1 MTCGA
6 ALSAE
11 PVAGRDAR
19 KTVTIVFADVS
30 GFTPL
35 GERLDVE
42 SLRLVMSR
50 YFARMREAVE
60 RHEGRVE
67 KFIGDAVMA
76 VFGIG
81 QVHEDDA
88 LRAVRAAADMRLALS
103 QLNPELDRDLGVT
116 LAVRIG
122 VNTGEV
128 VVSDSR
134 SGSELVIGDAVNLA
148 ARLEQVAQPGDIL
161 LGDATYRLV
170 RDAVTV
176 EPMEPQLVKGKAE
189 AVRAYRLV
197 AVIPGAPALARRLD
211 SPMVGRKRELET
223 LRQTFARSVSD
234 RACHLIT
241 ILGSAGVGKSRLVEE
256 FLQTVGSDARVLR
269 GHCLSYGEG
278 ITFLPVQEVL
288 RDAAATTE
296 QDSTAAV
303 MARVRAL
310 ADGLEHSDLIVRGVT
325 HLLGSPGPPPA
336 PEETQWAVRKLL
348 ESVAKSHPLVIILDD
363 LHWGE
368 STFLDLVEHIAE
380 WSRGV
385 SMLLVCT
392 ARQEL
397 LEARPTWGGGKLN
410 ATTMLLEPLTDQE
423 SLRLLATLVGE
434 AQLGEE
440 IRGRIVDSAE
450 GNPLFL
456 EEMLA
461 MLIDNQVLT
470 RHNGHWLAVGDPA
483 KIDVPPSI
491 RALLTARLDRL
502 NQEER
507 QVIEC
512 AAVVGRVFAQE
523 AVIHLCP
530 PSVRPEVPARM
541 QALVRKDLIRA
552 EESSWRGDE
561 LFRFRH
567 ALTRD
572 AAYETVAKQARSE
585 LHERFADWLD
595 AEPEERARSD
605 EITAYHLEQAY
616 HYRIELGPP
625 DQHAADL
632 GHRAAQRLAAAGG
645 RAAAQGDVPAA
656 IRLLS
661 RASAILAA
669 DSRERLA
676 LLPEL
681 GAALVEAG
689 DFAAAE
695 RVLTEALEGA
705 AHFGDRGLA
714 AYALVERER
723 LRTIVDPEGSSERAL
738 REAHE
743 AIVVFEA
750 EGDDR
755 GLALAWQLLGDVHQV
770 RGQLGAQHQ
779 ALQRALIHA
788 QRVGERRLEADIQI
802 AITSALF
809 YGPAS
814 AQECGEACERALA
827 WARANGSRLL
837 EAFALYGLGLLQA
850 QGGQFAKAR
859 ELVSQGRAVLEDLG
873 MKVRIGSLSL
883 VAGSVEMLANDPVSA
898 ERELRHGSAVLLQA
912 GEKAVL
918 STVVA
923 DLADALY
930 AQSRYVEALEL
941 TQTSEAAAAS
951 DDAFSQVLWRSTRA
965 KVYAHQ
971 GRGEEGVK
979 LAREAVVIAE
989 ETEYF
994 ELLARALSS
1003 LAVVLQLGGLVD
1015 DANLAVSKAASL
1027 YEQKGNVVMRDR
1039 LSGVLQQR

>member
-6 ALSAE
+6 VISAE
-11 PVAGRDAR
+11 AATGREAR
-19 KTVTIVFADVS
+19 KTVTVLFADVS

-60 RHEGRVE
+60 RHEGTVE

-76 VFGIG
+76 VFGMRQI
-81 QVHEDDA
+81 HEDDA
-88 LRAVRAAADMRLALS
+88 LRAVRAAADMREALTR
-103 QLNPELDRDLGVT
+103 LNPELDRDLGVT
-116 LAVRIG
+116 LAIRIG

-148 ARLEQVAQPGDIL
+148 ARLEQLAQPGDIL
-161 LGDATYRLV
+161 VGDATYRLV

-176 EPMEPQLVKGKAE
+176 EKMEPQLVKGKSE
-189 AVRAYRLV
+189 AVHAVRLV

-211 SPMVGRKRELET
+211 SPMVGRQRELET
-223 LRQTFARSVSD
+223 LRQTHARSVSD

-256 FLQTVGSDARVLR
+256 FLQMVGGQARVLR

-288 RDAAATTE
+288 RDAATTTDK
-296 QDSTAAV
+296 DSTAAV
-303 MARVRAL
+303 MAKVTEL
-310 ADGLEHSDLIVRGVT
+310 ADGLEHSDLILRGVS
-325 HLLGSPGPPPA
+325 HLLGAPGSPPA
-336 PEETQWAVRKLL
+336 SEETQWAVRKLL
-348 ESVAKSHPLVIILDD
+348 ESLARSHPLVIIFDD

-397 LEARPTWGGGKLN
+397 LDARPTWGGGKLN

-423 SLRLLATLVGE
+423 SIHLLTTLVGE
-434 AQLGEE
+434 ARLGEE

-470 RHNGHWLAVGDPA
+470 RRNGHWLAVGDPA

-502 NQEER
+502 NQGER

-512 AAVVGRVFAQE
+512 AAVVGRVFARE
-523 AVIHLCP
+523 AVIHLC
-530 PSVRPEVPARM
+530 SEAVRPEVPANV

-561 LFRFRH
+561 VFRFRH
-567 ALTRD
+567 ALTRE
-572 AAYETVAKQARSE
+572 AAYGTVAKQARSE

-595 AEPEERARSD
+595 AKPEERAKSD
-605 EITAYHLEQAY
+605 EIAAYHLEQAY
-616 HYRIELGPP
+616 HYRVELGPP
-625 DQHAADL
+625 DQHATDL
-632 GHRAAQRLAAAGG
+632 GRRAAQRLAAAGG
-645 RAAAQGDVPAA
+645 RASVQGDVPAA
-656 IRLLS
+656 IRLFS
-661 RASAILAA
+661 RANAILAA

-689 DFAAAE
+689 DFGAAE

-714 AYALVERER
+714 AYAMVERER

-738 REAHE
+738 TEAHE

-755 GLALAWQLLGDVHQV
+755 GLALAWQLLGEVHQV
-770 RGQLGAQHQ
+770 HGQLGAQHQ
-779 ALQRALIHA
+779 ALLRALTYA
-788 QRVGERRLEADIQI
+788 QRVGERRLEAGIQI
-802 AITSALF
+802 AITGGLF
-809 YGPAS
+809 FGPAS
-814 AQECGEACERALA
+814 AEECGQHCERVLA
-827 WARANGSRLL
+827 RARANGSRLV
-837 EAFALYGLGLLQA
+837 EAFALYGLGLLRA

-859 ELVSQGRAVLEDLG
+859 ELVSKGRAILDDLG
-873 MKVRIGSLSL
+873 MKVRIGTLSL
-883 VAGSVEMLANDPVSA
+883 VAGSLEMLADDPVSA
-898 ERELRHGSAVLLQA
+898 ERELRHGCAVLFQA

-923 DLADALY
+923 DLADAVY

-971 GRGEEGVK
+971 GRGDDGVR
-979 LAREAVVIAE
+979 LAREAVAIAE
-989 ETEYF
+989 RTEYL

-1003 LAVVLQLGGLVD
+1003 LGVVLQVAGLVD
-1015 DANLAVSKAASL
+1015 DAQLAVSKAASL
-1027 YEQKGNVVMRDR
+1027 YERKGNVVMRDR
-1039 LSGVLQQR
+1039 LSAVLQQR